1 MSISGLTH
9 HLEALVAEY
18 GIPALFFSVSLEA
31 LGAPLPGESAIIL
44 ASGAAAQGEFSIY
57 TVAITAFLAAVLGD
71 NIAYAIGRKLGRPAI
86 LRYGGRVG
94 VTEAALA
101 KTEAVAHRY
110 GPLMVVFARFV
121 VGLRQLNGLVA
132 GTTGMH
138 WLTFLLANMA
148 GAALWAGFWCTLAY
162 RFGISSNVLP
172 FFWHHL
178 NLVAAIAVPLII
190 AGLAWLYVRHRRHAS
205 TP

>member
-1 MSISGLTH
+1 VSGLTH
-9 HLEALVAEY
+9 HLEALVAAY
-18 GIPALFFSVSLEA
+18 GIPALFISVSLEA

-44 ASGAAAQGEFSIY
+44 AAGAAARGEFSIY
-57 TVAITAFLAAVLGD
+57 TVAVTAFLAGVLGD
-71 NIAYAIGRKLGRPAI
+71 NIAYLIGRKLGRPTI

-94 VTEAALA
+94 ITEATLGKA
-101 KTEAVAHRY
+101 EAVAHRY

-121 VGLRQLNGLVA
+121 VVLRQLNGLVA

-148 GAALWAGFWCTLAY
+148 GAALWAGFWSTLAY
-162 RFGISSNVLP
+162 RFGISTDILP

-178 NLVAAIAVPLII
+178 SLVAAIGIPLII
-190 AGLAWLYVRHRRHAS
+190 AGLVWLYLRHRAAAG